1 MPEET
6 VEGREPA
13 HQRVGW
19 FELFYDLVIVAAVG
33 QGAHVFGEHPT
44 WGTGTWIAVTFL
56 VMFLLWLLTVLV
68 NNTAPGDHPWR
79 RLLVL
84 LQMLA
89 VVVACLSVGREEG
102 LPDSMGFAALAV
114 AFGSV
119 ALVYLLVDT
128 DDPRVRAD
136 ARVIAASTAIGALVL
151 LVGAGVAGPWG
162 GEGTIAPIL
171 LLAAGIACAGL
182 PLLTVVLGRAS
193 RDGRLDSE
201 HLSERVGQLVIIVLG
216 ESFVS
221 LVATLSGEP
230 DIPNPFFFVITFAVV
245 FAIWSIYFSTVMPGG
260 VPTRQAGRLRA
271 WLALHWLLMFGAV
284 GAASGFATLAVVPF
298 TAIDQGSAS
307 AWTPAPMLYVMVAIT
322 GLAALAGERRLLPL
336 HAAACAILL
345 VLVVLQLTVAQ
356 GGLAW
361 EIALGAV
368 VVIVDA
374 VVSVRIMRPYDRAAA

>member
-1 MPEET
+1 MDPTSQAPE
-6 VEGREPA
+6 RE

-33 QGAHVFGEHPT
+33 NGAHVFGEHPT
-44 WGTGTWIAVTFL
+44 WETGGWIAVTFL

-79 RLLVL
+79 RLLIL

-102 LPDSMGFAALAV
+102 LPDSVGFVALAV
-114 AFGSV
+114 AFGSI
-119 ALVYLLVDT
+119 ALVYALVDHP
-128 DDPRVRAD
+128 DPRVRAD
-136 ARVIAASTAIGALVL
+136 ARVISASTALSAVVL
-151 LVGAGVAGPWG
+151 LVGAGVSGPWG
-162 GEGTIAPIL
+162 GEGTIAPL
-171 LLAAGIACAGL
+171 LLLGAGIACAGL

-201 HLSERVGQLVIIVLG
+201 HLSERVGQLVLIVLG

-221 LVATLSGEP
+221 LVATLGGKPE
-230 DIPNPFFFVITFAVV
+230 IPNPFFFVLTFAVV

-260 VPTRQAGRLRA
+260 VPTRQPGRLRT

-298 TAIDQGSAS
+298 ATINQGLAS
-307 AWTPAPMLYVMVAIT
+307 AWTPAPLLYVMIALA

-336 HAAACAILL
+336 HGVACAILL
-345 VLVVLQLTVAQ
+345 VLVVVQLTVAQ
-356 GGLAW
+356 GGRAW

-374 VVSVRIMRPYDRAAA
+374 IVSVRVMRPYDRTPG